1 MCTNNHIFTVL
12 LINNLVNQD
21 GEPRAPHNLATG
33 TKPLVSNERILF
45 YPCVVQKSTAH
56 VNINALNIRHQ
67 SQKGFGVIFVGIPQ
81 NQIGYL
87 IYVISTQKIPHMALF
102 LTKNF

>member
-33 TKPLVSNERILF
+33 TKPLV
-45 YPCVVQKSTAH
+45 
-56 VNINALNIRHQ
+56 
-67 SQKGFGVIFVGIPQ
+67 
-81 NQIGYL
+81 
-87 IYVISTQKIPHMALF
+87 
-102 LTKNF
+102 